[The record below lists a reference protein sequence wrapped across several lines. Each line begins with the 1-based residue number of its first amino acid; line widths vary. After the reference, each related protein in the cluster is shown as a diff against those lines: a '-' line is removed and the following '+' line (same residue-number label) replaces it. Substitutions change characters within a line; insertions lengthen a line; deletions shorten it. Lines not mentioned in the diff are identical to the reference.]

1 MLKNTHSSTTRPTK
15 PEIGARQCL
24 PEIIIFVKFVVSKV
38 VIWKQTILNLLLISQ
53 NYGSNYPMDELYVE
67 NVTIKR
73 KCLQN
78 R

>member
-24 PEIIIFVKFVVSKV
+24 PEV